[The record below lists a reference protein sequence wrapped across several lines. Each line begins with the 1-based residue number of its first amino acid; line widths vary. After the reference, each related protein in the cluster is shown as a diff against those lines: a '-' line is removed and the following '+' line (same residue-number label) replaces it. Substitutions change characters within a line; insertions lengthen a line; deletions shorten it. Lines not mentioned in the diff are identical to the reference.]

1 MYTVVI
7 TGGIG
12 SGKSAVTDRLAQHG
26 AWRID
31 LDDVAASVR
40 DDEAIAEQ
48 IVDRF
53 GDEVLDGQGG
63 IDRRAL
69 AARVFASEQDTHDL
83 GDIMNPAIVE
93 RVVDMLD
100 EGCDGGSPDLE
111 VCVIEVPVIGP
122 GSPFIDL
129 ADEVVAVTAPVETR
143 VARAVA
149 RGMDERDVRDR
160 IALQITDEERV
171 ALADTVIDNSGS
183 LDEVHAKADAWWDE
197 RAGEGWVGPNA
208 TEPLFD
214 GADFAG
220 ASEEAV

>member
-12 SGKSAVTDRLAQHG
+12 SGKSAITDRLAQRG

-40 DDEAIAEQ
+40 DDEAIIEQ

-53 GDEVLDGQGG
+53 GEEVLDDQGRV
-63 IDRRAL
+63 DRRAL
-69 AARVFASEQDTHDL
+69 AARAFASEQDTRDL

-100 EGCDGGSPDLE
+100 EGCDGGSSDPE

-122 GSPFIDL
+122 DSPFIGL
-129 ADEVVAVTAPVETR
+129 ADEVIAVSAPVETR

-160 IALQITDEERV
+160 IALQITDEERA
-171 ALADTVIDNSGS
+171 ALAHVVIDNSGT
-183 LDEVHAKADAWWDE
+183 LEEAHAKADAWWDE
-197 RAGEGWVGPNA
+197 RAGEGWTGPDA
-208 TEPLFD
+208 TEPLF
-214 GADFAG
+214 GAADFED
-220 ASEEAV
+220 ASEGAV